1 MTTSA
6 DARFAGPL
14 PAQYERHLVPLL
26 FTPYARDLADRAA
39 ALAPGAV
46 LELAAGTGIVTRHL
60 AAALPAASVVAT
72 DLNPAMVEVGQ
83 RLAPHATWRAADAQ
97 ALPFADGSFDAVL
110 CQFGVMFFPDRAAA
124 YAEARRV
131 LRPGGRFL
139 FSAWDAVAAN
149 AFANIVQCAMRD
161 LFPDDPPAF
170 LARTPH
176 GYHDPGLIAQD
187 LARAG
192 FTAAPAVDTVTLQ
205 GHAPDAGSAATG
217 FCQGTPLGAEIVAR
231 GGDLDRVSA
240 AVAYRLAQR
249 FGYGPIA
256 GPLRAHVI
264 SVAA

>member
-1 MTTSA
+1 MTPSP
-6 DARFAGPL
+6 DARFAGTL

-26 FTPYARDLADRAA
+26 FAPYARELAARTA
-39 ALAPGAV
+39 ALAPATV
-46 LELAAGTGIVTRHL
+46 LELAAGTGIVTRQL
-60 AAALPAASVVAT
+60 AAALPAARVVAT
-72 DLNPAMVEVGQ
+72 DLNPAMVAVGRQ
-83 RLAPHATWRAADAQ
+83 LAPHASWQAADAL
-97 ALPFADGSFDAVL
+97 ALPFADGAFDAVL
-110 CQFGVMFFPDRAAA
+110 CQFGVMFFPDRPAA

-131 LRPGGRFL
+131 LRPGGHFL

-161 LFPDDPPAF
+161 LFPADPPAF

-176 GYHDPGLIAQD
+176 GYHDPVLIARD
-187 LARAG
+187 LAQAG
-192 FTAAPAVDTVTLQ
+192 FAAAPTIDTITLQ
-205 GHAPDAGSAATG
+205 GHAPDAASAATG
-217 FCQGTPLGAEIVAR
+217 FCQGTPLGAEIAAR
-231 GGDLDRVSA
+231 GGDIDRVSA